1 MKNVIAAYP
10 DGGSHQ
16 ITVYAKTKDALTEK
30 SVKQALKKRKK
41 FTVTAFKTKAIGQSV
56 SD

>member
-16 ITVYAKTKDALTEK
+16 ITVYVKTKDALTEK
-30 SVKQALKKRKK
+30 SVKQALKKKKK
-41 FTVTAFKTKAIGQSV
+41 FTVTAFKATSLGQSV